1 MIGRL
6 FWTFY
11 GNAFSMCNLIV
22 ADGRSDFSEWVKD
35 NEPGVLAYSIFT
47 RPKAPAEV
55 YLFGRYKDQKAMEDH
70 GAAPEHQEVVYGD
83 LSLEVSTVADEFCR
97 KHMMAQLDTSAPQPT
112 TLWQEVE
119 DSFVSNAFGGASQT
133 DAKI

>member
-35 NEPGVLAYSIFT
+35 NEPGVLTYSIFT

-55 YLFGRYKDQKAMEDH
+55 FLFGRYKDQKAMEDH
-70 GAAPEHQEVVYGD
+70 GAAPEHQEVV
-83 LSLEVSTVADEFCR
+83 